1 MNTITISVPTE
12 KDVKLLEQLAHKMGY
27 KVQVSI
33 DTKSEKKKNQEVDEV
48 TLMSEP
54 ALAEA
59 WSAPEDDVYNNL

>member
-27 KVQVSI
+27 KVQISLG
-33 DTKSEKKKNQEVDEV
+33 TKSEKKKNHEVGEV
-48 TLMSEP
+48 TLLSEP

-59 WSAPEDDVYNNL
+59 WLDPEDDVYNNL